1 VFQNKGSAMNI
12 IKSGFGVFLAA
23 VLAGC
28 GGSESGPKEITSFTN
43 LQTIG
48 FESEAVTLIV
58 GNTESF
64 VASGGSGTGALSY
77 ESSDEAV
84 VSVTQSGVVSANSVG
99 TATVTATKAA
109 DNLYAAASATLA
121 ITVTPKVEQSI
132 AFGSDTYNVIIT
144 NQLTISTTGGEGV
157 GAVSFASSDDNIAS
171 VSNEGVVSAISL
183 GTVTITATKAED
195 NTYAQA
201 TAQTSITVTPKLSQ
215 SITFG
220 AQNYTVVIGN
230 SQSIA
235 ATGGPGIG
243 EIAYVSSDPSVAT
256 INSTGLLTG
265 VAIGSVTITAV
276 KAADSTYEEAVA
288 STSVS
293 VSGLLEQ
300 SITFASSDY
309 TLTVNDTQT
318 ITAGGGEGTGEI
330 TYSSAD
336 ESVVTISQSGLVT
349 ALDVG
354 STTITAIKAAD
365 QLYAETFVT
374 ATVTVQPAVP
384 DAPVISVVWTGNGR
398 LTVGWAEVTDATS
411 YSLFYATESIA
422 ALDDLSNLESLN
434 GAVTVPNVTSDY
446 TLAGLE
452 NNTQYFLVVTALT
465 GSVESPISNELAST
479 PLNPLNDTGITM
491 SGNGTSGIN
500 ATCTKAIQNGGH
512 VPQDCDQGRDADTT
526 ITASKVGTGVAAF
539 DYTKLGSDGSAIP
552 VQNGTW
558 SATGTEADG
567 TLWSCVRDNV
577 TGLVWEVKTTTGPH
591 AITVKGT
598 WQNRNTLAD
607 TTNTEGLCGITD
619 WRVPSL
625 TELLTIVNN
634 GRQNPAF
641 DLPRFPNGKSQ
652 SYWTSDPISGV
663 ATNAWT
669 VNFFAGIGNSKA
681 KTSNFQVR
689 LVSGAYAASKF
700 DAARFV
706 DNGDGTVSDVV
717 TGLMWK
723 RCPEGLS
730 GGDCNNGSAS
740 TLVWGGSMKAA
751 RDSVYA
757 GYDDWRLPNMK
768 EMQTLVDVTKNNPAQ
783 DTSVFPNPNNV
794 LEYWTSSLT
803 KKANPVSQSYR
814 INFQR
819 GLSQFV
825 ARTGSQNA
833 QWLVRDDI

>member
-1 VFQNKGSAMNI
+1 MNI

-23 VLAGC
+23 ILAGC
-28 GGSESGPKEITSFTN
+28 GGSESGPKEIASFTN

-64 VASGGSGTGALSY
+64 VALGGSGTGALSY

-132 AFGSDTYNVIIT
+132 AFESDAYNVIIT

-171 VSNEGVVSAISL
+171 VSNDGVVSAISL
-183 GTVTITATKAED
+183 GSVTITATKAED

-220 AQNYTVVIGN
+220 AENYTVVIGN

-243 EIAYVSSDPSVAT
+243 EISYVSSDPSVAT
-256 INSTGLLTG
+256 INSTGFVTG
-265 VAIGSVTITAV
+265 VAIGSVTITAI

-293 VSGLLEQ
+293 VSELLEQ
-300 SITFASSDY
+300 SITFALSDY
-309 TLTVNDTQT
+309 TLTVDDTQT
-318 ITAGGGEGTGEI
+318 ITASGGEGTGEI

-336 ESVVTISQSGLVT
+336 ESVVTISESGLVT
-349 ALDVG
+349 ALDAG
-354 STTITAIKAAD
+354 STTITAVKAAD
-365 QLYAETFVT
+365 QLYAEAFVT
-374 ATVTVQPAVP
+374 ATVTVEPAVP

-398 LTVGWAEVTDATS
+398 LTIGWADVTDATS

-422 ALDDLSNLESLN
+422 ALDDLANLESLN

-446 TLAGLE
+446 TLTGLE

-465 GSVESPISNELAST
+465 GSVESPISNELASM
-479 PLNPLNDTGITM
+479 PMNPLNDTGITM

-526 ITASKVGTGVAAF
+526 IAASKVGTGVAAF

-577 TGLVWEVKTTTGPH
+577 TGLIWEVKTTTGTH

-730 GGDCNNGSAS
+730 GEGCSNGSVS
-740 TLVWGGSMKAA
+740 NLVWGGSMKAA

-803 KKANPVSQSYR
+803 KKANPVTQSYR

>member
-1 VFQNKGSAMNI
+1 MNI
-12 IKSGFGVFLAA
+12 IKSGFGFFLATL
-23 VLAGC
+23 LAGC
-28 GGSESGPKEITSFTN
+28 GGSESGPSEITSFTN
-43 LQTIG
+43 LQAIS
-48 FESEAVTLIV
+48 FETNTYTLIV
-58 GNTESF
+58 GNSETLE
-64 VASGGSGTGALSY
+64 ASGGSGTGALSY
-77 ESSDEAV
+77 ESTDEAV
-84 VSVTQSGVVSANSVG
+84 VSVTQSGVITANSVG
-99 TATVTATKAA
+99 TATITATKAA
-109 DNLYAAASATLA
+109 DNLYSAASATVA
-121 ITVTPKVEQSI
+121 ITVTPKIEQNI
-132 AFGSDTYNVIIT
+132 AFPSDTYSVIIT
-144 NQLTISTTGGEGV
+144 NQITITPTGGEGD
-157 GAVSFASSDDNIAS
+157 GAVSFSSSDDSIVT
-171 VSNEGVVSAISL
+171 VSSDGVVTGISL
-183 GTVTITATKAED
+183 GTVTVTATKAED
-195 NTYAQA
+195 STFAEA
-201 TAQTSITVTPKLSQ
+201 TAQTSVTVTPKLAQ

-220 AQNYTVVIGN
+220 EQSYTVVLGN
-230 SQSIA
+230 SQSVTA
-235 ATGGPGIG
+235 SGGPGIG
-243 EIAYVSSDPSVAT
+243 QISYVSSDSSIAT
-256 INSTGLLTG
+256 VNSAGLVTG
-265 VAIGSVTITAV
+265 VAIGSVTITAF
-276 KAADSTYEEAVA
+276 KAADSTYEEASATTTVN
-288 STSVS
+288 
-293 VSGLLEQ
+293 VSGLLQ
-300 SITFASSDY
+300 QTIGFSSSAY
-309 TLTVNDTQT
+309 TLTVNDSQT
-318 ITAGGGEGTGEI
+318 ITATGGEGTGQI

-336 ESVVTISQSGLVT
+336 ESVVTISATGLVT
-349 ALDVG
+349 AVNVG
-354 STTITAIKAAD
+354 STTITAVKAAD
-365 QLYAETFVT
+365 TLYAETFVT
-374 ATVTVQPAVP
+374 ASVTVEPAVP

-398 LTVGWAEVTDATS
+398 LTLGWADVTDATS

-422 ALDDLSNLESLN
+422 ALDDLANLESLD
-434 GAVTVPNVTSDY
+434 GAVTVLDVTSDY

-452 NNTQYFLVVTALT
+452 NNTPYFLVVTALT
-465 GSVESPISNELAST
+465 GSVESPISNELVST
-479 PLNPLNDTGITM
+479 PMNPLNDTGITV

-526 ITASKVGTGVAAF
+526 IAANKAGTGVAAF

-577 TGLVWEVKTTTGPH
+577 TGLIWEVKTTTGTH
-591 AITVKGT
+591 SFNVKGT

-641 DLPRFPNGKSQ
+641 DVPRFPNGKSQ

-706 DNGDGTVSDVV
+706 DNGDGTLSDVV

-730 GGDCNNGSAS
+730 GEDCSNGSAS

-751 RDSVYA
+751 RDSTYA

-783 DTSVFPNPNNV
+783 DTSVFPNPTNV
-794 LEYWTSSLT
+794 LNYWTSSLT
-803 KKANPVSQSYR
+803 KKANPVTQSYR

-819 GLSQFV
+819 GLSEFV